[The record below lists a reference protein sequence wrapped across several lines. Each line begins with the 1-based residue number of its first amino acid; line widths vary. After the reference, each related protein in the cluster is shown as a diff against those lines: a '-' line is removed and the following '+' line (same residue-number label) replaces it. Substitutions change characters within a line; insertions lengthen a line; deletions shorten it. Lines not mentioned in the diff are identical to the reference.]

1 MDPMAVIAAVL
12 GFVATLATLV
22 TGYRQQRTTL
32 ATERAKVDVEL
43 QATRTTGLNALVDQ
57 LQEQLRNEIAAREA
71 DRKMV
76 DALRRDMGT
85 LQVRMTE
92 MQVGV
97 TRLIGQLEA
106 HGIEPIWRPPMWGG

>member
-1 MDPMAVIAAVL
+1 MDPMAILAAVL

-22 TGYRQQRTTL
+22 TGWRQHRNTQ
-32 ATERAKVDVEL
+32 ATERARIDVEL
-43 QATRTTGLNALVDQ
+43 QATRTTGINALVDQ
-57 LQEQLRNEIAAREA
+57 LQEQLRTEIIAREA

-76 DALRRDMGT
+76 DELRRDMGL

-106 HGIEPIWRPPMWGG
+106 HGIEPVWRPPMWGG